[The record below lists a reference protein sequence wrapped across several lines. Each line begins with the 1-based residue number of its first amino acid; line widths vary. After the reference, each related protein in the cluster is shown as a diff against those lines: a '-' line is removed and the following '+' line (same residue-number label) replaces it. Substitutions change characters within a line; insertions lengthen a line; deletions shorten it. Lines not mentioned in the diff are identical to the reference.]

1 MCSKR
6 RGPGVRRPKASAAIC
21 TFKNE

>member
-6 RGPGVRRPKASAAIC
+6 RGPGGATPEGQRRDMYLQK
-21 TFKNE
+21 

>member
-6 RGPGVRRPKASAAIC
+6 RGPGVATPEGQRRDMYLQK
-21 TFKNE
+21 

>member
-6 RGPGVRRPKASAAIC
+6 RGPGVATLEGQRRDMYLQK
-21 TFKNE
+21 